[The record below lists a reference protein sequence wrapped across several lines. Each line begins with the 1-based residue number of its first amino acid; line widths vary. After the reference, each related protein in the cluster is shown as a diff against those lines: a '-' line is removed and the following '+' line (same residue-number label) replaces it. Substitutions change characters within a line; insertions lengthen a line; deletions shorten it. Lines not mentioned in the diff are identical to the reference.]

1 MMVNI
6 RGIKIRATMHCYW
19 DNGELR
25 VWYLVGG
32 DDNFREGWID
42 GSVAECFLYI
52 MRT

>member
-1 MMVNI
+1 MVFSNII
-6 RGIKIRATMHCYW
+6 RGIKIRVTMLCYW

-32 DDNFREGWID
+32 DDNFREG
-42 GSVAECFLYI
+42 SVAECFLCI